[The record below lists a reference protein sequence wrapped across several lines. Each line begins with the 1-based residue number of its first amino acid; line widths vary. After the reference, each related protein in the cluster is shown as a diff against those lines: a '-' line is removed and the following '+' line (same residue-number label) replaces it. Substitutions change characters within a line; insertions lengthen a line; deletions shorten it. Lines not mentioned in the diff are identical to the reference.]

1 MKATA
6 IFGKSTCNSKI
17 LLSKLIFLHR
27 NMLTYHKPNTGNIK
41 SSCGLCVL
49 PLYCCLLEP
58 SLNDYKCTN
67 FRHS

>member
-1 MKATA
+1 MRATA

-49 PLYCCLLEP
+49 PLHRCLL
-58 SLNDYKCTN
+58 SLNDY
-67 FRHS
+67 